1 MFTGSPASGAG
12 SRLASTSR
20 PASAS
25 PSLISDLGSE
35 LAATP
40 VAVSSSLQL
49 SSFARRR
56 LAIFWRR
63 NLRSDALRFRDERR
77 RRSAERREDVSRSLE
92 CVWSIRDCFDWSSD
106 LKEDD
111 VSLRRLDI
119 A

>member
-1 MFTGSPASGAG
+1 MFKDSPPSRAG
-12 SRLASTSR
+12 SRLGSTSR

-25 PSLISDLGSE
+25 PSLISDLSSG

-40 VAVSSSLQL
+40 VAVSSSLRL

-63 NLRSDALRFRDERR
+63 NFRSDALRCLDERR
-77 RRSAERREDVSRSLE
+77 RRSIASREDVSRSLE

-106 LKEDD
+106 LNEDD
-111 VSLRRLDI
+111 TSLRRLDI